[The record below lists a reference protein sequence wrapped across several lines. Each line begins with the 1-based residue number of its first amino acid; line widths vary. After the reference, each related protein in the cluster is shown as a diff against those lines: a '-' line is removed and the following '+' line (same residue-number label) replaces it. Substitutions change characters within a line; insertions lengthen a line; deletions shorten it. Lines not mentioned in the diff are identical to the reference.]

1 MGSKQKLTLND
12 LPTIDELKERFSH
25 RERILSKQHPEN
37 SLELLKYKNSITR
50 QFVFEE
56 FEMLEFRDKEL
67 VNDIASKVVYYGLAS
82 VLIPTFLNITLARF
96 TKNRIYDL
104 HYMMR
109 FSLRL
114 AIYVTPLFLFTDY
127 AFGAYT
133 QISMYLIDK
142 YGERVELY
150 QKIPDPR
157 IINPYFKEKIED
169 ST

>member
-1 MGSKQKLTLND
+1 MGDKQKLTLND

-25 RERILSKQHPEN
+25 RERILAKQYPGK
-37 SLELLKYKNSITR
+37 SLEILKYKNAITH

-67 VNDIASKVVYYGLAS
+67 VNGIARKVVQYGLIS
-82 VLIPTFLNITLARF
+82 VLLPTALNITLARI

-133 QISMYLIDK
+133 QISMYLVDK
-142 YGERVELY
+142 YSERVELY
-150 QKIPDPR
+150 HKIPDPR
-157 IINPYFKEKIED
+157 VIDPYFKEVED
-169 ST
+169 SS